1 MLTPPLTATRSL
13 LARSLPMVCGLLVS
27 VVGVLVLVGWSIDVE
42 QLRAVVSGFETMKP
56 LAATCLVLLGA
67 ALVLGDSQRL
77 VLRQAVLGAGV
88 IAGGLGVATLGEYV
102 FSTSLGLDALLFRQ
116 QVRAE
121 DSETPGRM
129 AAVTAACVALA
140 GGSVVL
146 RRLSHRRTAHL
157 GGWLVSLGASV
168 PLVGYAYGVSSLQR
182 VGPDTS
188 VALHAALSLVVIGV
202 GLVWSTPEHGLVG
215 LARRG
220 PAPSVL
226 IRRALPA
233 IIGVP
238 LALGWVSLEGERGGW
253 YDAEFGVA
261 IMAMG
266 AALTGGLVLWRS
278 ASAVAVLDG
287 ERARAMA
294 DLAGTNTRLEE
305 EVASRTASLV
315 SQATIQQASLEALEQ
330 GVVLSTL
337 DGEVLL
343 LNRAGQDL
351 LGLGPEEL
359 TALYRSGGWQT
370 YREDGSVMPVEER
383 PLRTTM
389 DSGEP
394 TVGRI
399 IVWHTADGRSV
410 VLRVTTQPVLDE
422 DGQLTGVVTA
432 IADVTA
438 ERAAERAAERY
449 LADLAALNG
458 ELAEAVAIK
467 DWFLST
473 ASHDMRTPITTIVG
487 FADLLARPDIE
498 VPAKKQLEMLE
509 AIKRQGRR
517 LEALVEDL
525 LSIAV
530 IDAGAVNL
538 APEMVELGPVL
549 RQIAADAG
557 LDSEIEVRSP
567 GGTVAYVDPMRLAQ
581 MVTNLLQN
589 AARYGRPPIS
599 TSAVADGD
607 WVNIRISDH
616 GPGVDPAFVP
626 KMFERFSTTNR
637 GVAAGAPGTGL
648 GLAIVRGLAH
658 AHGGE
663 VSHEPNEPTGACFV
677 LRLPAGPPTEP
688 LDVEVAL
695 DSASNAS

>member
-1 MLTPPLTATRSL
+1 MA
-13 LARSLPMVCGLLVS
+13 CGLLVS
-27 VVGVLVLVGWSIDVE
+27 VVGVLVLVGWWIDVD
-42 QLRAVVSGFETMKP
+42 QLRAVVPGFETMKP
-56 LAATCLVLLGA
+56 LAATSLVVLGV

-77 VLRQAVLGAGV
+77 VIRQAVLGAGV

-102 FSTSLGLDALLFRQ
+102 FSRSLGFDTLLFGQ
-116 QVRAE
+116 QVRTE
-121 DSETPGRM
+121 GSETPGRM
-129 AAVTAACVALA
+129 ATVTAACVALA

-146 RRLSHRRTAHL
+146 RRLGHRRTAHL

-168 PLVGYAYGVSSLQR
+168 PLVGYVYGVSSLQR

-215 LARRG
+215 LARQG
-220 PAPSVL
+220 PAPSLL

-233 IIGVP
+233 VIGVP
-238 LALGWVSLEGERGGW
+238 LALGWVSLAGERAGW
-253 YDAEFGVA
+253 YDPELGVA

-278 ASAVAVLDG
+278 ASVVAGLEG
-287 ERARAMA
+287 QRARAMT
-294 DLAGTNTRLEE
+294 DLASTNTRLEE
-305 EVASRTASLV
+305 EVASRTASLA
-315 SQATIQQASLEALEQ
+315 SQAAIQQASLEALEQ

-337 DGEVLL
+337 GGEVLL
-343 LNRAGQDL
+343 LNRAGQEL
-351 LGLGPEEL
+351 LGLGREEL

-389 DSGEP
+389 DTGEP
-394 TVGRI
+394 AVGRI
-399 IVWHTADGRSV
+399 IAWRRADGRSI
-410 VLRVTTQPVLDE
+410 VLRVTTQPVRD
-422 DGQLTGVVTA
+422 DTGQLTGVVTA
-432 IADVTA
+432 IADVTSERA
-438 ERAAERAAERY
+438 GERAAERH
-449 LADLAALNG
+449 LADLAALNA

-498 VPAKKQLEMLE
+498 VPADKQFEMLE

-525 LSIAV
+525 LSIAA
-530 IDAGAVNL
+530 IDGRAVTL
-538 APEMVELGPVL
+538 APEIVELGPVL

-567 GGTVAYVDPMRLAQ
+567 SGTVAYVDPMRLAQ

-589 AARYGRPPIS
+589 AARYGRPPIDA
-599 TSAVADGD
+599 SAVADGD
-607 WVNIRISDH
+607 WVNVRISDH
-616 GPGVDPAFVP
+616 GAGVDPTFVP
-626 KMFERFSTTNR
+626 KLFERFSTTSR
-637 GVAAGAPGTGL
+637 RVDARAPGTGL
-648 GLAIVRGLAH
+648 GLAIVRGLAQ

-663 VSHEPNEPTGACFV
+663 VSYEPNEPTGACFV
-677 LRLPAGPPTEP
+677 LRLPARPPTEP
-688 LDVEVAL
+688 FEAEGAL